1 MHSILRNDCGRPTIE
16 VEFDPNQLTDAEAMR
31 AAMRAHGFRPGQVH
45 VIAMPK
51 PYPVI
56 GGST

>member
-1 MHSILRNDCGRPTIE
+1 MNSFFRSECGRPVLE
-16 VEFDPNQLTDAEAMR
+16 VEYDPFKLTDAEAMR

-45 VIAMPK
+45 VITMPK